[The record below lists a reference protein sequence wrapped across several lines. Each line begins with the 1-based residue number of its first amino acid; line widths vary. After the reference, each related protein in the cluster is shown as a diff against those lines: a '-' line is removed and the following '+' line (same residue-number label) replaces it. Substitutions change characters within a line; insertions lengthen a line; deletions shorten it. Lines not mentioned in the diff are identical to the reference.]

1 MAVRIAQY
9 MHRVDFE
16 DGGPPRAVVDLSRV
30 LHARGHE
37 VTLVTTMS
45 RDVPREWLEGGDG
58 PDVLELPTPA
68 YPGGFFRRAQLEP
81 MAELMSRLDV
91 LQLHGPWEPAN
102 SQLGALARSASL
114 PYVISLRGMLDDWCM
129 TQGGLKKRVYLK
141 LRGRRLLEGAAFV
154 HCTADDELAQSGKWF
169 PGGRGRVVP
178 NLIDLEPYAD
188 LPGPNEARNTYAFL
202 EDGPVLIFLSR
213 IHVKKGIE
221 HLIEAT
227 SKLCASGHP
236 VQVAVVGSGDDQYV
250 NRLRQQVAQAG
261 LDDRVH
267 FLGHVDGSLKFSLY
281 QAADVFVLPTS
292 QENFGF
298 VQFEALACG
307 TPVMTTN
314 LVDTWRE
321 VVNSGGGIAVDQDA
335 DAITR
340 ELIPL
345 LEDPAKRETMGRMGR
360 EWVLE
365 NLAVDRIASQLEA
378 MYADAAATARS

>member
-1 MAVRIAQY
+1 MRIAQY

-45 RDVPREWLEGGDG
+45 RDVPGDWLDG
-58 PDVLELPTPA
+58 KNGPRVLELPKPT
-68 YPGGFFRRAQLEP
+68 YPGGFFRGAQLAP

-102 SQLGALARSASL
+102 SQLGVLARSASL

-129 TQGGLKKRVYLK
+129 TQAGLKKRIYLK

-154 HCTADDELAQSGKWF
+154 HCTADDELSQSGKWF
-169 PGGRGRVVP
+169 PRGQGRVVP

-188 LPGPNEARNTYAFL
+188 LPGPEEARDTYPFL
-202 EDGPVLIFLSR
+202 KDGPLLLFLSR

-221 HLIEAT
+221 HLVEAT
-227 SKLCASGHP
+227 AKLRELGHP

-250 NRLRQQVAQAG
+250 NRLRQQVSTTG
-261 LDDRVH
+261 LEDRVH

-298 VQFEALACG
+298 VQFEALACA

-321 VVNSGGGIAVDQDA
+321 VVSSGGGIAIEQDA
-335 DAITR
+335 DAIVK
-340 ELIPL
+340 ELVPL
-345 LEDPAKRETMGRMGR
+345 LEDPSRRERMGQEGR
-360 EWVLE
+360 QWVLE

-378 MYADAAATARS
+378 MYVDAAATVRS